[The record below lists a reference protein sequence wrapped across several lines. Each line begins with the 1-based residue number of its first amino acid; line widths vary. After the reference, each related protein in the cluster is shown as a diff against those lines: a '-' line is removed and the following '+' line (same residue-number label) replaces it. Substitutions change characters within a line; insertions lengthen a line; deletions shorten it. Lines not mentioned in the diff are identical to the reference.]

1 MIYHIEYKC
10 YTEYQCCSKVHC
22 KLSLV
27 ADALRISLCKREIHY
42 DIAFMRHS
50 NQKENKYIQG
60 SKGNK
65 S

>member
-1 MIYHIEYKC
+1 MIYYIEYKC
-10 YTEYQCCSKVHC
+10 YTDYHCSKVHC

-27 ADALRISLCKREIHY
+27 ADALRITVCARERDND

-60 SKGNK
+60 SKRNK